1 MVESLMEPEGLAKL
15 AELAA
20 AIPADQT
27 IVEIGT
33 HQAANLVN
41 MARAAKQGSGAHVYG
56 VDPYGAGDIYRDRPH
71 MLERYTPADHQI
83 AQDHIRAN
91 HVVRQTTILVGT
103 SVAVA
108 DVYAG
113 PQVGLLVIDGEHRYR
128 SVLAD
133 FHAWW
138 PHLAPNAVVAFDDYG
153 GRVGAEVANVVDQL
167 WGDLAIDWIEMVG
180 SRMAITRARN
190 A

>member
-1 MVESLMEPEGLAKL
+1 MVESLMEPEGLARL
-15 AELAA
+15 AELAG

-41 MARAAKQGSGAHVYG
+41 MARAAKQGGGAHVYG
-56 VDPYGAGDIYRDRPH
+56 VDPYGAGDIYRGRPH

-103 SVAVA
+103 SVDVA
-108 DVYAG
+108 GVYAG

-153 GRVGAEVANVVDQL
+153 GSVGAEVVNAVDQL
-167 WGDLAIDWIEMVG
+167 CADLAIDWTEKVG